1 MIIKHTRDT
10 LSETYLDAVAI
21 RNTVFVKGQG
31 VPRSIE
37 IDANEAYCIHFVLY
51 DDKGKAAATVR
62 LLPNKDLTQ
71 LTLQRMAVL
80 DAYQGQGL
88 GSILLKE
95 AEDFAQEQGFQTI
108 SLHAQLSALK
118 FYLNNGYQEVGNIFE
133 EAGIQHITVEK
144 SLISNNS
151 HCKTHTTD
159 KETTP
164 VKHAKEQT
172 QKPRDK
178 LSFLGV
184 STRPFHESAPS
195 SLSQLKH
202 LCP

>member
-31 VPRSIE
+31 VPHSIE

-51 DDKGKAAATVR
+51 DDKDKAAATVR
-62 LLPNKDLTQ
+62 LLPNIDLSQ
-71 LTLQRMAVL
+71 VTLQRMAVL
-80 DAYQGQGL
+80 EAYQGQGL

-108 SLHAQLSALK
+108 SLHAQLGALK
-118 FYLNNGYQEVGNIFE
+118 FYLNYGYQEVGEIFE

-144 SLISNNS
+144 SLIS
-151 HCKTHTTD
+151 K
-159 KETTP
+159 K
-164 VKHAKEQT
+164 A
-172 QKPRDK
+172 
-178 LSFLGV
+178 
-184 STRPFHESAPS
+184 
-195 SLSQLKH
+195 
-202 LCP
+202 

>member
-31 VPRSIE
+31 VPHSIE

-51 DDKGKAAATVR
+51 DDKDKAAATVR
-62 LLPNKDLTQ
+62 LLPNIDLSQ
-71 LTLQRMAVL
+71 VTLQRM
-80 DAYQGQGL
+80 

-108 SLHAQLSALK
+108 SLHAQLGALK
-118 FYLNNGYQEVGNIFE
+118 FYLNNGYQEVGKIFE

-144 SLISNNS
+144 SL
-151 HCKTHTTD
+151 
-159 KETTP
+159 
-164 VKHAKEQT
+164 
-172 QKPRDK
+172 
-178 LSFLGV
+178 LSKK
-184 STRPFHESAPS
+184 A
-195 SLSQLKH
+195 
-202 LCP
+202 

>member
-1 MIIKHTRDT
+1 MTISYRLCYTGPMIIKHTRDT

-31 VPRSIE
+31 VPHSIE

-51 DDKGKAAATVR
+51 DDKDKAAATVR

-108 SLHAQLSALK
+108 SLHAQQQELIHILFSLMSLRSFSSISAL
-118 FYLNNGYQEVGNIFE
+118 
-133 EAGIQHITVEK
+133 
-144 SLISNNS
+144 
-151 HCKTHTTD
+151 
-159 KETTP
+159 
-164 VKHAKEQT
+164 
-172 QKPRDK
+172 
-178 LSFLGV
+178 
-184 STRPFHESAPS
+184 
-195 SLSQLKH
+195 
-202 LCP
+202 

>member
-80 DAYQGQGL
+80 DTYQGQGL

-133 EAGIQHITVEK
+133 EADIQHITVEK
-144 SLISNNS
+144 SLIS
-151 HCKTHTTD
+151 K
-159 KETTP
+159 K
-164 VKHAKEQT
+164 A
-172 QKPRDK
+172 
-178 LSFLGV
+178 
-184 STRPFHESAPS
+184 
-195 SLSQLKH
+195 
-202 LCP
+202 

>member
-1 MIIKHTRDT
+1 MVTPRIGLFFRWQLVIDFVTLALWLSNIQEIHSQKLISIRSHPKHC
-10 LSETYLDAVAI
+10 
-21 RNTVFVKGQG
+21 FVKGQG

-71 LTLQRMAVL
+71 VTLQRMAVL
-80 DAYQGQGL
+80 VDYQGQGL

-95 AEDFAQEQGFQTI
+95 VEDFAQEQGFQTI
-108 SLHAQLSALK
+108 SLHAQLGALK

-144 SLISNNS
+144 SL
-151 HCKTHTTD
+151 
-159 KETTP
+159 
-164 VKHAKEQT
+164 
-172 QKPRDK
+172 
-178 LSFLGV
+178 LSKK
-184 STRPFHESAPS
+184 A
-195 SLSQLKH
+195 
-202 LCP
+202 

>member
-31 VPRSIE
+31 VPRSI
-37 IDANEAYCIHFVLY
+37 
-51 DDKGKAAATVR
+51 
-62 LLPNKDLTQ
+62 
-71 LTLQRMAVL
+71 TLQRMAVL

-88 GSILLKE
+88 GRILLKE

-118 FYLNNGYQEVGNIFE
+118 FYLNNGYQEVCNIFE

-144 SLISNNS
+144 SLIS
-151 HCKTHTTD
+151 K
-159 KETTP
+159 K
-164 VKHAKEQT
+164 A
-172 QKPRDK
+172 
-178 LSFLGV
+178 
-184 STRPFHESAPS
+184 
-195 SLSQLKH
+195 
-202 LCP
+202 

>member
-21 RNTVFVKGQG
+21 RNTVFVKGQ
-31 VPRSIE
+31 
-37 IDANEAYCIHFVLY
+37 EAYCIHFVLY

-71 LTLQRMAVL
+71 VTLQRMAVL

-108 SLHAQLSALK
+108 SLHAQLGALK

-133 EAGIQHITVEK
+133 EADIQHITVEK
-144 SLISNNS
+144 NLIS
-151 HCKTHTTD
+151 K
-159 KETTP
+159 K
-164 VKHAKEQT
+164 A
-172 QKPRDK
+172 
-178 LSFLGV
+178 
-184 STRPFHESAPS
+184 
-195 SLSQLKH
+195 
-202 LCP
+202 

>member
-51 DDKGKAAATVR
+51 DDKGQAAATVR

-71 LTLQRMAVL
+71 VTLQRMAVL

-88 GSILLKE
+88 GSILLKD
-95 AEDFAQEQGFQTI
+95 AEDLPKNRALNLF
-108 SLHAQLSALK
+108 LSM
-118 FYLNNGYQEVGNIFE
+118 LNSGHLSSTLIMAIKKSV
-133 EAGIQHITVEK
+133 K
-144 SLISNNS
+144 SLKKLESNI
-151 HCKTHTTD
+151 
-159 KETTP
+159 
-164 VKHAKEQT
+164 
-172 QKPRDK
+172 
-178 LSFLGV
+178 LL
-184 STRPFHESAPS
+184 
-195 SLSQLKH
+195 LKN
-202 LCP
+202 P

>member
-71 LTLQRMAVL
+71 VTLQRMAVL
-80 DAYQGQGL
+80 VDYQGQGL

-95 AEDFAQEQGFQTI
+95 LKILHKNKASRLFLSMLNSVHLSSTSIMAIKKSVT
-108 SLHAQLSALK
+108 SLKKLVSNTLLLK
-118 FYLNNGYQEVGNIFE
+118 N
-133 EAGIQHITVEK
+133 
-144 SLISNNS
+144 
-151 HCKTHTTD
+151 
-159 KETTP
+159 P
-164 VKHAKEQT
+164 
-172 QKPRDK
+172 
-178 LSFLGV
+178 
-184 STRPFHESAPS
+184 
-195 SLSQLKH
+195 
-202 LCP
+202 

>member
-1 MIIKHTRDT
+1 MIPPRIGLFSLTISYRLCYTCPMIIKHTRDT

-51 DDKGKAAATVR
+51 DDKGRAAATVR

-88 GSILLKE
+88 GSILPKR
-95 AEDFAQEQGFQTI
+95 
-108 SLHAQLSALK
+108 S
-118 FYLNNGYQEVGNIFE
+118 
-133 EAGIQHITVEK
+133 
-144 SLISNNS
+144 
-151 HCKTHTTD
+151 
-159 KETTP
+159 
-164 VKHAKEQT
+164 
-172 QKPRDK
+172 
-178 LSFLGV
+178 
-184 STRPFHESAPS
+184 
-195 SLSQLKH
+195 
-202 LCP
+202 